1 MQADAGTTLPATHGG
16 MVTHPHAAGP
26 PPEPAPDPE
35 APGAG
40 TRLSAA
46 EIHENVLE
54 AGEEEMRR
62 PASDLAW
69 SALTAGLTI
78 GFSLVA
84 SAYLSTLVDEPLREA
99 AAAAGYPLGFVFVVL
114 ARNQLFT
121 ENTLEPVI
129 PLLHR
134 RDGETLRLVLRLWG
148 IVLVGNLI
156 GALVFGVVAARSP
169 VLDETMRAAML
180 RVSVHGTEGGF
191 WLVAYRAVFGGWLV
205 ALMAWLLAST
215 RYTGAQVLLVW
226 LATAPIAAF
235 GFRHSI
241 AGSVEAFYRAAAG
254 DAGWTTML
262 GEFLVP
268 ALLGNIVGGVV
279 LVALLNHG
287 QVAESK
293 GSWPRSRR

>member
-1 MQADAGTTLPATHGG
+1 MDPRPAPPEHEPDADAPST
-16 MVTHPHAAGP
+16 
-26 PPEPAPDPE
+26 
-35 APGAG
+35 G
-40 TRLSAA
+40 TRLSAS
-46 EIHENVLE
+46 EIHENILE
-54 AGEEEMRR
+54 AAEEEMRR
-62 PASDLAW
+62 PASELAW

-84 SAYLSTLVDEPLREA
+84 SAFLSTLVDEPLREA
-99 AAAAGYPLGFVFVVL
+99 AAAVGYPLGFIFVVL

-134 RDGETLRLVLRLWG
+134 RDAETLRLVLRLWG

-156 GALVFGVVAARSP
+156 GALVFGVVAART
-169 VLDETMRAAML
+169 VALDEPLRAAML
-180 RVSVHGTEGGF
+180 RVSTHATEGGF
-191 WLVAYRAVFGGWLV
+191 WMVAYRAVFGGWLV
-205 ALMAWLLAST
+205 ALMAWLIAST
-215 RYTGAQVLLVW
+215 RATGTQVLLVW
-226 LATAPIAAF
+226 LTTAPISAF

-241 AGSVEAFYRAAAG
+241 AGAVEAFYRAAAG
-254 DAGWTTML
+254 DAAWTTML

-293 GSWPRSRR
+293 EGWPRIGR